1 MSQALHF
8 ESSFWSQKF
17 TGTNV
22 PEYQQGLRILHDKLA
37 QSKTENDE
45 VIAFLRE
52 RVSLEESYA
61 VKLTDQ
67 GQQRQKS
74 RGFLRDEGATLK
86 KGFDSLRAAS
96 ELLGSQHMEL
106 ALNIHDVVLK
116 PLLKMN
122 DEYKTEV
129 SSAKR
134 NIDMKFKQ
142 FDNSVKDMDRLK
154 NYYIRK
160 CRDADRAEE
169 QAVLIASETAK
180 NIASQDKTESSDSS
194 IQDTDEKEEQ
204 SEDPQGQRNEAETTS
219 PALETEKQ
227 ETFTLAGQ
235 VYSASEFEGLIA
247 KMRQE
252 IPVGEHKIAIFG
264 TYQNTSTGEN
274 IARWLQQNVPVCK
287 DSPAAADLIGQ
298 QLISAYHVF
307 KLIGQLGD
315 KFVPSSSSIYQWKT
329 IQTSPEIATN
339 GYATS
344 ALEGV
349 SGFFGK
355 FGNTISSNAS
365 TIPGLPNSGVP
376 GEEPYKI
383 ARQEAVQAD
392 VAYEKSVRKL
402 DNVRLQLEQLLF
414 AHFSEMEQLEI
425 DRISTIKRAF
435 IEFGALM
442 SNTLPTSKAIYEQ
455 MLLYQQTLKPDQDIQ
470 YIIQQYFVSGF
481 APKAVLYENFYHGH
495 ALDQSFGVS
504 LIDDSKT
511 SETGIPKIVQLFLN
525 ALEEKT
531 KNMSLPDVMAVWAT
545 PVALDKVHIVRNELN
560 VPIDQLNDNTMET
573 YDPALLAGTLRLYL
587 RELPES
593 VVTSELYEAIK
604 SLYTDSKLIMSPSD
618 NQEEAVRVQAVAK
631 LLTTMPKAHYTTLK
645 ALMGHFDSKLKGS
658 ANNKEQP
665 HEVGGS
671 NDFLTKIGQAFGS
684 LLLWPRY
691 ATYTTTMDRHLAH
704 LVRDFLSHYDT
715 IFSED
720 MTVSNTESEKRRLE
734 TTIVTDKLGNYQGTV
749 PEPTSPSRRRGLM
762 SLDAAKQGASSM
774 FGAFNRASSS
784 DPPPLPPKNSGSTSS
799 NPLGLVS
806 PPTPS
811 KTPDAFVIA
820 DEQTMTP
827 GLDGNEEPDVMFDA
841 TEEQEKQITMPSTKP
856 EELSKLAT
864 EEEMGLS
871 DQAGKQYSSAQRI
884 EEIDDVV
891 PKDKDGNDIDPFFE
905 DD

>member
-22 PEYQQGLRILHDKLA
+22 PEYHQGLRILHEKLA

-106 ALNIHDVVLK
+106 ALDIHDVVLK
-116 PLLKMN
+116 PLIKMN

-142 FDNSVKDMDRLK
+142 FDNSVKDVDRLK
-154 NYYIRK
+154 SYYIRK
-160 CRDADRAEE
+160 CREADKAEE

-194 IQDTDEKEEQ
+194 IQDIDEKEGHP
-204 SEDPQGQRNEAETTS
+204 EDFQEQRNEAETAS
-219 PALETEKQ
+219 PAIETEKQ

-235 VYSASEFEGLIA
+235 VYSASEFEKLIA

-252 IPVGEHKIAIFG
+252 IPVSEHKIAIFG

-274 IARWLQQNVPVCK
+274 IARWLQQNVPKCK

-298 QLISAYHVF
+298 QLISGYHVF

-315 KFVPSSSSIYQWKT
+315 KFVPSPSSIYQWKT
-329 IQTSPEIATN
+329 TQISPEVAAN

-355 FGNTISSNAS
+355 FGSTISANAS
-365 TIPGLPNSGVP
+365 TVSGLPVPGVP

-414 AHFSEMEQLEI
+414 AHFSEMEQLEL

-442 SNTLPTSKAIYEQ
+442 SNTLPTSKAVYEQ

-511 SETGIPKIVQLFLN
+511 SET
-525 ALEEKT
+525 
-531 KNMSLPDVMAVWAT
+531 DVMAVWAT
-545 PVALDKVHIVRNELN
+545 PVALDKVHVVRNELN
-560 VPIDQLNDNTMET
+560 VPIDQLNDNSVES

-593 VVTSELYEAIK
+593 VITSELYEAIK
-604 SLYTDSKLIMSPSD
+604 SLYTDTD

-631 LLTTMPKAHYTTLK
+631 LLVTMPKAHYTTLK
-645 ALMGHFDSKLKGS
+645 ALMGHFDSKLKRS
-658 ANNKEQP
+658 ANNKEQA
-665 HEVGGS
+665 EEEGGS
-671 NDFLTKIGQAFGS
+671 NDFLTKIGQSFGS

-691 ATYTTTMDRHLAH
+691 ATYTTTMDRHLVH
-704 LVRDFLSHYDT
+704 LVRDLLSHYDT
-715 IFSED
+715 IFSKD
-720 MTVSNTESEKRRLE
+720 MTASNTESEKRRLE
-734 TTIVTDKLGNYQGTV
+734 TTIVTDKLGNHQATV

-762 SLDAAKQGASSM
+762 SLDAAKQGASSV
-774 FGAFNRASSS
+774 FGAFQRASSS
-784 DPPPLPPKNSGSTSS
+784 DTPPIHPKNSGNTFSK
-799 NPLGLVS
+799 PHGLVS

-820 DEQTMTP
+820 DEQIMTP
-827 GLDGNEEPDVMFDA
+827 DPDGDEEPDVMFDA
-841 TEEQEKQITMPSTKP
+841 AEEHEKQTTMPSTKP
-856 EELSKLAT
+856 EEPSKLAT
-864 EEEMGLS
+864 EEEMGQA
-871 DQAGKQYSSAQRI
+871 DQAKKQYSSAQLI
-884 EEIDDVV
+884 KEIDDTA

>member
-17 TGTNV
+17 TGSNV
-22 PEYQQGLRILHDKLA
+22 PEYQQGLRILHDKLV

-142 FDNSVKDMDRLK
+142 FDNSVKDVDRLK

-160 CRDADRAEE
+160 CREADRAEE

-180 NIASQDKTESSDSS
+180 NVASQDKTESSDHSS
-194 IQDTDEKEEQ
+194 QDIEEKQGQ
-204 SEDPQGQRNEAETTS
+204 SEHHQEQRNEAETTA
-219 PALETEKQ
+219 PALETERQ

-235 VYSASEFEGLIA
+235 VYSASEFESLIA
-247 KMRQE
+247 KMRQD

-264 TYQNTSTGEN
+264 TYQNTSSGEN
-274 IARWLQQNVPVCK
+274 IARWLQQNVPICK

-329 IQTSPEIATN
+329 IQNSPDITPN

-355 FGNTISSNAS
+355 FGSTIGSNAS
-365 TIPGLPNSGVP
+365 TIPGLPVPGVP
-376 GEEPYKI
+376 GEEPYKV

-414 AHFSEMEQLEI
+414 AHFSEMEQLEL

-495 ALDQSFGVS
+495 ALG
-504 LIDDSKT
+504 
-511 SETGIPKIVQLFLN
+511 
-525 ALEEKT
+525 
-531 KNMSLPDVMAVWAT
+531 W
-545 PVALDKVHIVRNELN
+545 
-560 VPIDQLNDNTMET
+560 
-573 YDPALLAGTLRLYL
+573 
-587 RELPES
+587 
-593 VVTSELYEAIK
+593 
-604 SLYTDSKLIMSPSD
+604 
-618 NQEEAVRVQAVAK
+618 
-631 LLTTMPKAHYTTLK
+631 
-645 ALMGHFDSKLKGS
+645 
-658 ANNKEQP
+658 
-665 HEVGGS
+665 
-671 NDFLTKIGQAFGS
+671 
-684 LLLWPRY
+684 
-691 ATYTTTMDRHLAH
+691 
-704 LVRDFLSHYDT
+704 
-715 IFSED
+715 
-720 MTVSNTESEKRRLE
+720 
-734 TTIVTDKLGNYQGTV
+734 
-749 PEPTSPSRRRGLM
+749 
-762 SLDAAKQGASSM
+762 
-774 FGAFNRASSS
+774 
-784 DPPPLPPKNSGSTSS
+784 
-799 NPLGLVS
+799 
-806 PPTPS
+806 
-811 KTPDAFVIA
+811 
-820 DEQTMTP
+820 
-827 GLDGNEEPDVMFDA
+827 
-841 TEEQEKQITMPSTKP
+841 
-856 EELSKLAT
+856 
-864 EEEMGLS
+864 
-871 DQAGKQYSSAQRI
+871 
-884 EEIDDVV
+884 
-891 PKDKDGNDIDPFFE
+891 
-905 DD
+905 